1 MNLLKGL
8 IQAPFKMLKG
18 LFQGIGK
25 IFGFKNKEKNNT
37 EVSSKNNKKGV
48 LEKFLAVTKNLK
60 RNNSEKE
67 TEKKETEKKETEKKE
82 SKFVVTDKNG
92 NVLNGNDNKEKGK
105 GQGNKETDVIQKEL
119 NDTKNQIS
127 DLKLK
132 MNTKHG
138 TYEIIIPNE
147 MVQNAGNF
155 NINLSDIE
163 NLKKKAKKFGYD
175 LDNKSQFQK
184 ALSALGITAKKVSEE
199 KDNENNTEDNENR
212 DRQKQFFK
220 NSFADKNEAF
230 NSQLFANKLPSASA
244 GASLGTGI
252 ALGEI
257 VNLETGKK
265 VKGKLENLVT
275 SAISKNSTQT
285 LKKEKNVKTNS

>member
-67 TEKKETEKKETEKKE
+67 TEKKE

-92 NVLNGNDNKEKGK
+92 NVLNGNDNKEKGEV
-105 GQGNKETDVIQKEL
+105 QGNKGTQKDL
-119 NDTKNQIS
+119 NDIQNEIK
-127 DLKLK
+127 K
-132 MNTKHG
+132 
-138 TYEIIIPNE
+138 IIINTDHGKYAINIPDK
-147 MVQNAGNF
+147 MVQDAKTF
-155 NINLSDIE
+155 NIDLSNTE
-163 NLKKKAKKFGYD
+163 NLKKKAKEFGYD

-184 ALSALGITAKKVSEE
+184 ALSALGITAKKVSKE
-199 KDNENNTEDNENR
+199 KDNENNTEDNENNLKR
-212 DRQKQFFK
+212 DRQRQFLK

-230 NSQLFANKLPSASA
+230 NSQLFANKLPSASV

-257 VNLETGKK
+257 ANSETGKNVTK
-265 VKGKLENLVT
+265 TGKNLKEKLEKLVT
-275 SAISKNSTQT
+275 SAISNKNNKNNKKSTKT
-285 LKKEKNVKTNS
+285 LEKVKN

>member
-1 MNLLKGL
+1 
-8 IQAPFKMLKG
+8 MLKG

-60 RNNSEKE
+60 RNNSEK
-67 TEKKETEKKETEKKE
+67 KTEKKE

-105 GQGNKETDVIQKEL
+105 GQGNKEIDVIQKEL

-155 NINLSDIE
+155 NINLSDTKS
-163 NLKKKAKKFGYD
+163 LKEKAKKFGYD

-184 ALSALGITAKKVSEE
+184 ALSALGITAKKVSKE
-199 KDNENNTEDNENR
+199 KDNENNTEDNENNLKR
-212 DRQKQFFK
+212 DRQRQFLK

-230 NSQLFANKLPSASA
+230 NSQLFANKFPSASV

-257 VNLETGKK
+257 ANSETGKNVTK
-265 VKGKLENLVT
+265 TGKNLKEKLEKLVT
-275 SAISKNSTQT
+275 SAISNKNNKNNKKSTKT
-285 LKKEKNVKTNS
+285 LEKVKN